1 MLINLLSHPPSAQSS
16 PPFSLPQSTEER
28 VCVSP
33 YGAALNSVEE
43 LSATQQSCSPYLSL
57 SLSLS
62 PLLHSVYR
70 PSKSVCGERVPS
82 IIPQERGRDGESKGK
97 KQRE

>member
-1 MLINLLSHPPSAQSS
+1 VGVC
-16 PPFSLPQSTEER
+16 

-57 SLSLS
+57 SLSPSLNSSTQSIDPLKVSVVKECHRSS
-62 PLLHSVYR
+62 PR
-70 PSKSVCGERVPS
+70 KEGETVKAREKNS
-82 IIPQERGRDGESKGK
+82 ESERARKLNAVTME
-97 KQRE
+97 QL